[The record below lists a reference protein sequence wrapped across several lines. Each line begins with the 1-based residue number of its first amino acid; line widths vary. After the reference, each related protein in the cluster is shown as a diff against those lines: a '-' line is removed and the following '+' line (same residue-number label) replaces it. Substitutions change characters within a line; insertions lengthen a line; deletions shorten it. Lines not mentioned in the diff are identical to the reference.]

1 MAKRDPLN
9 GKLVVLLGGTGFVG
23 THLAQDLLAR
33 GARLRIASRHPERAY
48 KLKPLGNLGQI
59 QFVAC
64 DVTKPDTIRAVL
76 TGADAAIYLVG
87 SFSGNL
93 ASIQAKGAGT
103 AAQAAAEAGLESFVL
118 VSALGADAASEAAYA
133 RTKAEGE
140 AAVIAAFPKATII
153 RPGVL
158 FAEDDKFVNL
168 FAGLISAFPVLPVFG
183 PEAKVQPLWVDDAA
197 QAIGNALG
205 DPKTHGGKTY
215 EIAGPEAITMGQLH
229 RMIAKGQERSPL
241 LLDMPDAM
249 SALFAALPGTPMN
262 RDQWIMLKSGSVP
275 SGKLPGLKALG
286 VVPKPL
292 DLFMDKWMVRY
303 RKHGR
308 FGTKIS
314 AVKHTEG

>member
-1 MAKRDPLN
+1 
-9 GKLVVLLGGTGFVG
+9 
-23 THLAQDLLAR
+23 
-33 GARLRIASRHPERAY
+33 
-48 KLKPLGNLGQI
+48 
-59 QFVAC
+59 
-64 DVTKPDTIRAVL
+64 
-76 TGADAAIYLVG
+76 
-87 SFSGNL
+87 
-93 ASIQAKGAGT
+93 
-103 AAQAAAEAGLESFVL
+103 

-158 FAEDDKFVNL
+158 FAEDDKFINL
-168 FAGLISAFPVLPVFG
+168 FAGLVSALPVLPVFG

-205 DPKTHGGKTY
+205 DPKKHGGKTY

-229 RMIAKGQERSPL
+229 RMIAKGQERNPL

-262 RDQWIMLKSGSVP
+262 RDQWIMLKSDSVP

-292 DLFMDKWMVRY
+292 ELFLGKWMVRY

-314 AVKHTEG
+314 AVKHSEG

>member
-1 MAKRDPLN
+1 MAKSDPLN
-9 GKLVVLLGGTGFVG
+9 GKLVVLLGGSGFVG
-23 THLAQDLLAR
+23 THLAQNLLAR
-33 GARLRIASRHPERAY
+33 GARLRIASRHPERAF
-48 KLKPLGNLGQI
+48 KLKPLGNLGQT

-64 DVTKPDTIRAVL
+64 DVTKPDTVRAVL

-93 ASIQAKGAGT
+93 DAIQARGAGVAAEA
-103 AAQAAAEAGLESFVL
+103 AAQAGLDSFVL
-118 VSALGADAASEAAYA
+118 VSAIGADAASESAYA
-133 RTKAEGE
+133 RTKAAGE
-140 AAVIAAFPKATII
+140 EAVLAAFPKATII

-168 FAGLISAFPVLPVFG
+168 FAGLVSALPVLPVFG
-183 PEAKVQPLWVDDAA
+183 PEAKLQPLWVDDAA
-197 QAIGNALG
+197 EAIGNALG
-205 DPKTHGGKTY
+205 DPKKHGGKTY
-215 EIAGPEAITMGQLH
+215 EIAGPEVLTMGQLH
-229 RMIAKGQERSPL
+229 RLIAKGQERNPL

-262 RDQWIMLKSGSVP
+262 RDQWIMLKAGSVP

-286 VVPKPL
+286 VSPKPL
-292 DLFMDKWMVRY
+292 ELFLNKWMVRF

-314 AVKHTEG
+314 AVKHHEG

>member
-1 MAKRDPLN
+1 MAKSDPLN

-33 GARLRIASRHPERAY
+33 GARLRIASRHPERAF

-64 DVTKPDTIRAVL
+64 DVTKPETVRAVL
-76 TGADAAIYLVG
+76 TGADAAVYLVG

-93 ASIQAKGAGT
+93 DSIQAKGAGT
-103 AAQAAAEAGLESFVL
+103 AAQAAAEVGLESFVL

-158 FAEDDKFVNL
+158 FAEDDKFINL
-168 FAGLISAFPVLPVFG
+168 FAGLVSALPVLPVFG

-205 DPKTHGGKTY
+205 DPKKHGGKTY

-229 RMIAKGQERSPL
+229 RMIAKGQERNPL

-262 RDQWIMLKSGSVP
+262 RDQWIMLKSDSVP

-292 DLFMDKWMVRY
+292 ELFLGKWMVRY

-314 AVKHTEG
+314 AVKHSEG

>member
-1 MAKRDPLN
+1 MAKSDPLN

-33 GARLRIASRHPERAY
+33 GARLRIASRHPERAF

-64 DVTKPDTIRAVL
+64 DVTKPETVRAVL

-93 ASIQAKGAGT
+93 DSIQAKGAGT

-118 VSALGADAASEAAYA
+118 VSALGADAASESAYA

-158 FAEDDKFVNL
+158 FAEDDKFINL
-168 FAGLISAFPVLPVFG
+168 FAGLVSALPVLPVFG

-205 DPKTHGGKTY
+205 DPKKHGGKTY

-262 RDQWIMLKSGSVP
+262 RDQWIMLKSDSVP

-292 DLFMDKWMVRY
+292 ELFLGKWMIRY

-314 AVKHTEG
+314 AVKHTQG